1 MKNQPSHGIL
11 IRRMILSLIAITL
24 LFSGFNCAPKQS
36 PVELVFAFG
45 ADESGTVQALID
57 KFNEEQKGAI
67 KVTWSEGSRFSDVF
81 YQELVTAFESGS
93 PPFDVVGSDV
103 IWTPAFATNKWVE
116 DLTQRF
122 FVDYEPLSFIDGA
135 MESVSYNFKV
145 WGLPWY
151 TDAGMLYYRKDLLGK
166 SGYHYPPATWEE
178 LTTYAKKIM
187 ADSGTKYGYVFQ
199 GANYEGGVTNACEFI
214 WNADGNI
221 LVGDLY
227 VPSSFDQEAPRPEII
242 TVNSQ
247 PSRLGLQELK
257 KVIGS
262 GIVPPDITEYR
273 EREAATVFQQ
283 GEAVFMRSWASAYS
297 YLLNEASKV
306 KPEQVG
312 LTMVPTLNRGL
323 TPYSCLGGWN
333 LMISAMSSDE
343 KKEAAW
349 KFIQF
354 MSNEE
359 SQRYRALNAGILP
372 SLRQLYNDNEF
383 IKNAP
388 AVEFAKQVIPI
399 CKERPKTPLYMQMS
413 PEISSVYTQV
423 IKDEVSIDEAVAS
436 LQTQLEEII
445 KQHQQ

>member
-1 MKNQPSHGIL
+1 MKKHLHSIMTRKITFSLVLLIL
-11 IRRMILSLIAITL
+11 F
-24 LFSGFNCAPKQS
+24 FSGYNCNTPK

-45 ADESGTVQALID
+45 VDESGTLQTLID
-57 KFNEEQKGAI
+57 RFNEKHKGAI
-67 KVTWSEGSRFSDVF
+67 KVTLSEGSRFSDVF
-81 YQELVTAFESGS
+81 YQELVTAFESGA
-93 PPFDVVGSDV
+93 PDFDVVGSDV
-103 IWTPAFATNKWVE
+103 IWTPAFASNQWVE

-122 FVDYEPLSFIDGA
+122 FVDYEPLAFIDGA
-135 MESVSYNFKV
+135 MQSVSYNFKV

-151 TDAGMLYYRKDLLGK
+151 TDAGMLYYRKDLLAK
-166 SGYHYPPATWEE
+166 SGYDYPPATWEE
-178 LTTYAKKIM
+178 LRTYAKKMM

-227 VPSSFDQEAPRPEII
+227 VPASFDQEAPRPEII

-247 PSRLGLQELK
+247 ATKMGLKELQNL
-257 KVIGS
+257 IAS
-262 GIVPPDITEYR
+262 GIVPDNITEYR
-273 EREAATVFQQ
+273 EQEAGLAFQQ
-283 GEAVFMRSWASAYS
+283 GEALFMRSWASAYG
-297 YLLNEASKV
+297 YLLNPDSKV

-333 LMISAMSSDE
+333 LMISAMTSDE

-354 MSNEE
+354 MANEE
-359 SQRYRALNAGILP
+359 SQKYRALNAGILP
-372 SLRQLYNDNEF
+372 SLRQLYNDEAF
-383 IKNAP
+383 VSQSP
-388 AVEFAKQVIPI
+388 AVAFAKQVIPI

-413 PEISSVYTQV
+413 PEISTVYSQIITG
-423 IKDEVSIDEAVAS
+423 EVELDAAVAS
-436 LQTQLEEII
+436 LQTKLEEVIR
-445 KQHQQ
+445 KHQ